1 MLSNM
6 KKLLELR
13 SKAKKMQKQLSKVQI
28 ESEHEGIIII
38 FSGEQ
43 QVVEV
48 KIPEDYN
55 TKNLNKNLKEAFN
68 KGLKKA
74 QEVAASQMKDIMGDL
89 GLPGML
95 GGQ

>member
-13 SKAKKMQKQLSKVQI
+13 SKAKKMQKELAKIQI
-28 ESEHEGIIII
+28 ESEHEGITII

-43 QVVEV
+43 KVIEI
-48 KIPEDYN
+48 KIPENYDN
-55 TKNLNKNLKEAFN
+55 NLLNKNLKEAFN
-68 KGLKKA
+68 KGLKVA
-74 QEVAASQMKDIMGDL
+74 QEQAAKHMQGIMGDL

-95 GGQ
+95 GQ

>member
-1 MLSNM
+1 M

-13 SKAKKMQKQLSKVQI
+13 SKAKKMQKQLSKIQI
-28 ESEHEGIIII
+28 ESEHEGITII

-43 QVVEV
+43 QVVDI

-55 TKNLNKNLKEAFN
+55 MSQLNHNLKEAFN
-68 KGLKKA
+68 KGLKKT
-74 QEVAASQMKDIMGDL
+74 QEVAASNMKDIMGDL

-95 GGQ
+95 GE